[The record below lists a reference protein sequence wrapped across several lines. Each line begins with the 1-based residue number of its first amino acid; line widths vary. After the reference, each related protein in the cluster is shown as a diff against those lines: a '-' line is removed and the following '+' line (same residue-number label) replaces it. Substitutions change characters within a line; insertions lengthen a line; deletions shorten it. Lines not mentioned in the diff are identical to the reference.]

1 LCNRNLSIAEVSNLV
16 GFSDQSYFDKR
27 FKERFG
33 KPPREYR
40 ARAESL

>member
-1 LCNRNLSIAEVSNLV
+1 VSNLV